1 MTERILLGD
10 VGGTNAR
17 FAVLADGAIGPIDHL
32 RVSDYARFDEALAAY
47 LARQDNPAIGG
58 ALFAVA
64 GVVDGERC
72 PLTNNSWIVDGP
84 ELRGR
89 FGFARARLINDFE
102 AVAWSLPHL
111 SGKDLR
117 KVGGAE
123 PDANAPMLAIGPG
136 TGLGVAAYVPTTSGS
151 GLVLHSEGG
160 HTTLPGGSPRE
171 DAIIA
176 LLRSRF
182 GHVSA
187 ERVLSG
193 PGLQNLYRT
202 IAALDGVTVP
212 DLRASEISRA
222 AIAGSSPVG
231 RAALDIFCAVLGDV
245 AGNFALGFG
254 AKGGVFLG
262 GGIVPHMRDFLPAS
276 EFRVRFDAKG
286 RMSAYVQTIPAY
298 LILHDDPAFIGLRAL
313 ALRP

>member
-17 FAVLADGAIGPIDHL
+17 FAVLSGGAIGPIDHL

-47 LARQDNPAIGG
+47 LARQSDPAIGG

-72 PLTNNSWIVDGP
+72 PLTNNSWVVDGP
-84 ELRGR
+84 ELRAR
-89 FGFARARLINDFE
+89 FGFTTVRLINDFE

-111 SGKDLR
+111 APKDLR
-117 KVGGAE
+117 QVGGAA
-123 PDANAPMLAIGPG
+123 PVANAPLLAIGPG
-136 TGLGVAAYVPTTSGS
+136 TGLGVAAYVPTASG

-222 AIAGSSPVG
+222 AIAGSSPTG

-254 AKGGVFLG
+254 AQGGVFLG
-262 GGIVPHMRDFLPAS
+262 GGIVPHMRDYLPGS
-276 EFRVRFDAKG
+276 QFRARFDAKG

-313 ALRP
+313 ALRR

>member
-17 FAVLADGAIGPIDHL
+17 FAVLTDGAIGPIDHL
-32 RVSDYARFDEALAAY
+32 RVSDYTRFDEALAAY
-47 LARQDNPAIGG
+47 LARQSDRAIAG

-84 ELRGR
+84 ELRAR
-89 FGFARARLINDFE
+89 FGFTTTRLINDFE

-111 SGKDLR
+111 APKDLR
-117 KVGGAE
+117 QVGGVA
-123 PDANAPMLAIGPG
+123 PAANAPLLAIGPG
-136 TGLGVAAYVPTTSGS
+136 TGLGVATYVPTASG

-254 AKGGVFLG
+254 AQGGVFLG
-262 GGIVPHMRDFLPAS
+262 GGIVPHMRDYLPGS
-276 EFRVRFDAKG
+276 QFRARFDAKG
-286 RMSAYVQTIPAY
+286 RMSAYVQAIPAY

-313 ALRP
+313 ALRR